1 MFRFIRKASHDKG
14 PPACP
19 ELDQLL
25 HIYFGQDFDLWGNT
39 IEELVGCYKRDS
51 PVKDHQALLEEIA
64 RFRQTHSQDLDAA
77 FHSAYPNETN
87 PAGWGHTT
95 DSFLTEVERLLRDP
109 GTIAPPE

>member
-1 MFRFIRKASHDKG
+1 VKKKPLPIY
-14 PPACP
+14 P

-51 PVKDHQALLEEIA
+51 PVKDHQILLEEIA
-64 RFRQTHSQDLDAA
+64 RFRQAHPQDLDAA

-95 DSFLTEVERLLRDP
+95 DSFLTEVERLLSDP